1 MIIVYDINL
10 NEYEIKSKKNDIVI
24 NNDEEY
30 KILKPRINT
39 KLKNNI
45 SPLLLNDDNEEI
57 IIKEPKVISGTNVD
71 KIKHNLI
78 LKKQVNENETNEL
91 IKKIYQFEGD
101 NISFNKNEINKIGI
115 MILNYIR
122 LEKKYDTIETS
133 LFIYKDKI
141 NKLKEKI
148 LILSKKALE
157 RINDSNNFIKEQ
169 TIKN

>member
-1 MIIVYDINL
+1 M
-10 NEYEIKSKKNDIVI
+10 
-24 NNDEEY
+24 
-30 KILKPRINT
+30 
-39 KLKNNI
+39 
-45 SPLLLNDDNEEI
+45 LLNDDNEEI

-148 LILSKKALE
+148 QILSKKALE